1 MVLGL
6 SHVVREPLGTVPS
19 HFSHLQLFV
28 TPWTIALQAPLSM
41 GFSRQGYWSGL
52 PFPSPGD
59 LPNPGIEPVSPV
71 VPALQADY
79 LLLSH
84 WRSPLCQRDFHLIQ
98 GTNEPS
104 WAAFCCWVGHQEM
117 LGLSCC
123 LLLGG
128 RTWCLAGVLFLQ
140 SWDPKWVHLPYTM
153 FHIFGM
159 DFPCFISKLNSC
171 V

>member
-28 TPWTIALQAPLSM
+28 TPWTIAVQAPLSM
-41 GFSRQGYWSGL
+41 GFSRQEYWSGL

-59 LPNPGIEPVSPV
+59 LPNPGIVPVSPV

-84 WRSPLCQRDFHLIQ
+84 WRGPLCQRDFHLIQ

-104 WAAFCCWVGHQEM
+104 
-117 LGLSCC
+117 
-123 LLLGG
+123 
-128 RTWCLAGVLFLQ
+128 
-140 SWDPKWVHLPYTM
+140 
-153 FHIFGM
+153 
-159 DFPCFISKLNSC
+159 
-171 V
+171 